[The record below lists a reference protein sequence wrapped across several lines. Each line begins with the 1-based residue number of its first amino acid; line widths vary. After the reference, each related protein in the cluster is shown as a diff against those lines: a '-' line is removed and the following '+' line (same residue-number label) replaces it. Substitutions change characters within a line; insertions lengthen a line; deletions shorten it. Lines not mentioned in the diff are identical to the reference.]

1 MTIDIIFFLIAAAFI
16 AGYVDAVA
24 GGGGL
29 ITIPALLLAGLPPLT
44 ALGTNKVQS
53 IFGSASA
60 TIAYA
65 AKGHMNLRRQAP
77 VAVLSFVGACLG
89 ALAARVVPTDILRI
103 GLPFLLIAVA
113 LFFAFKPGLSDVD
126 ADQRMSPAIFAFTLV
141 PLIGAY
147 DGLFGPG
154 TGSFFMLAFVSLAGY
169 GVLKATAHT
178 KLLNFASNLGGFA
191 VFALAGSVVW
201 KLGLIMGVAQF
212 IGARLGAMTAMRFG
226 ATFIRPLLVVVCL
239 ALAIKLLWQ

>member
-1 MTIDIIFFLIAAAFI
+1 MAIEIVLFLIAAAFV
-16 AGYVDAVA
+16 AGYIDAVA

-29 ITIPALLLAGLPPLT
+29 ITIPALLIAGVEPLT

-53 IFGSASA
+53 LFGSGSA

-65 AKGHMNLRRQAP
+65 AKGHMDLKAQLPA
-77 VAVLSFVGACLG
+77 ALLSFGGAALG
-89 ALAARVVPTDILRI
+89 ALAAKIVPTAILETA
-103 GLPFLLIAVA
+103 LPFLLIAVA
-113 LFFAFKPGLSDVD
+113 IFFALKPGLADVD
-126 ADQRMSPAIFAFTLV
+126 VERRITPLLFTLTFV

-154 TGSFFMLAFVSLAGY
+154 TGSFFMLAFVTLAGY

-178 KLLNFASNLGGFA
+178 KLLNFASNVGGFA
-191 VFALAGSVVW
+191 VFALAGAVLW
-201 KLGLIMGVAQF
+201 KIGLAMGVAQL

-226 ATFIRPLLVVVCL
+226 SKIIRPLLVVVCL
-239 ALAIKLLWQ
+239 ALALKLLWQ

>member
-1 MTIDIIFFLIAAAFI
+1 MTIDIILFLVAAAFV

-29 ITIPALLLAGLPPLT
+29 ITIPALLLAGVDPLT

-53 IFGSASA
+53 LFGSASA

-65 AKGHMNLRRQAP
+65 AKGHMNLREQAP
-77 VAVLSFVGACLG
+77 VAVLSFAGACLG
-89 ALAARVVPTDILRI
+89 ALGAGVLPTEILQT

-126 ADQRMSPAIFAFTLV
+126 AERRISPAVFAFTLV

-169 GVLKATAHT
+169 GVLKETAHT

-191 VFALAGSVVW
+191 VFALAGAVIW
-201 KLGLIMGVAQF
+201 KVGLIMGVAQF
-212 IGARLGAMTAMRFG
+212 VGARLGAMTAMRFG
-226 ATFIRPLLVVVCL
+226 ATFIRPLLVIVCL
-239 ALAIKLLWQ
+239 ALAIRLLWQ

>member
-1 MTIDIIFFLIAAAFI
+1 MTLDIILFLAAAAFI

-29 ITIPALLLAGLPPLT
+29 ITIPALLLAGVPPLT

-65 AKGHMNLRRQAP
+65 AKGHMDLRKQAP
-77 VAVLSFVGACLG
+77 VAILSFLGACLG
-89 ALAARVVPTDILRI
+89 ALAARVLPTEILET

-113 LFFAFKPGLSDVD
+113 LFFAFKPGLSDID
-126 ADQRMSPAIFAFTLV
+126 AERRMSPTVFALALV

-154 TGSFFMLAFVSLAGY
+154 TGSFFMLAFVALAGY

-178 KLLNFASNLGGFA
+178 KLLNFASNLGGFV
-191 VFALAGSVVW
+191 VFALAGSVIW
-201 KLGLIMGVAQF
+201 KIGLVMGVAQF
-212 IGARLGAMTAMRFG
+212 VGARLGAMTAMRFG
-226 ATFIRPLLVVVCL
+226 AKFIRPLLVVVCL
-239 ALAIKLLWQ
+239 ALAFKLLWQ

>member
-1 MTIDIIFFLIAAAFI
+1 MTIDIILFLVAAAFV

-29 ITIPALLLAGLPPLT
+29 ITIPALLLAGVDPLT

-53 IFGSASA
+53 LFGSASA

-65 AKGHMNLRRQAP
+65 AKGHMNLREQAP
-77 VAVLSFVGACLG
+77 VAVLSFAGACLG
-89 ALAARVVPTDILRI
+89 ALGAGVLPTEILQT

-126 ADQRMSPAIFAFTLV
+126 AERRISPAVFAFTLV

-191 VFALAGSVVW
+191 VFALAGAVIW
-201 KLGLIMGVAQF
+201 KVGLIMGVAQF
-212 IGARLGAMTAMRFG
+212 VGARLGAMTAMRFG
-226 ATFIRPLLVVVCL
+226 ATFIRPLLVIVCL
-239 ALAIKLLWQ
+239 ALAIRLLWQ